1 MTTSPAPI
9 ARHPLT
15 DEQRRLWFLQQL
27 NPQDSGFNMYLNRR
41 WSGPIDP
48 RALSAALTRLTARHE
63 VLRTRFAL
71 DGEQPVQLV
80 EPVRDIE
87 LTLVPIPDAAEEA
100 FTAACAPFANA
111 PFDLAERPP
120 LRAVLVSAGEHEHAL
135 SVVVHHIVS
144 DGWSFTV
151 LWRELLALYRE
162 EIGEG
167 PADLPELKLQ
177 YGDFAR
183 AERTRLDGGAA
194 EEAVRH
200 WSGRLAGVG
209 ALRMPLDR
217 PRPAEPTHR
226 AGFADLALDPD
237 LVAGLDA
244 LAREQRCTPFMV
256 LLAAYQC
263 VLARWSGTYDFAVGT
278 PLAGRNETAHEALL
292 GYFSRTGVIRADLT
306 GEPDFRTVLRRVR
319 SATMA
324 ALSHQDV
331 PVERVAAELGL
342 PVLPGAGPLH
352 QAVFVHQS
360 QYELAGTDERASL
373 PAGVRTA
380 SMDSGF
386 DRAKTDLLLDSWR
399 TPDGGMTLSFC
410 FDRELFERA
419 TVEALA
425 RRIRD
430 LLARAV
436 VDVEIPLHG
445 DWLLTSEER
454 AALLALGAGL
464 AAPEDARSI
473 LHGFAGQVA
482 VRPDAPALECA
493 GRVLTYAE
501 LDRAS
506 DELAGRLGPVAGRA
520 VGVRIDPS
528 FTLVTALLAIWKA
541 GAGYLPLDP
550 AHPAERQRLMLGEAD
565 AALVLTGGEQLDLG
579 VPVLSV
585 GDPDAG
591 GGRTGAEQTGAG
603 QTGTGRTVTGQA
615 IAARVESGSAGPVE
629 AVLPGTDPGGLAYVL
644 YTSGSTGTPKGVA
657 VEHAALAERVRWMAG
672 PEGYRLRPGDR
683 IVQFA
688 SLGFDTHAEEIWP
701 ALTAGACVVL
711 LPGGGRML
719 PDLLR
724 GEAGRSVT
732 VLDLPT
738 AYWQELVSLGDR
750 APWPPALRLVILGG
764 SEARADTLARWRERH
779 GDTVRVVNTYG
790 PTEATVIVTAG
801 ELAGGLAGGLG
812 DNDGLGGGPGD
823 RLGSGPAAGER
834 PPLGRPLPGVR
845 LYVLDERGGL
855 LPAGSEGALY
865 IGGTGLARGYL
876 TRPALTAESFLPD
889 PFTDAPDGRMYRTG
903 DRARWRTDGQLE
915 FLGRADDQVKI
926 RGYRIEPAEIE
937 AALTAHPAVGRA
949 AVLVRDGRRLIA
961 YAVLRPAAVPQ
972 SASIPQPPP
981 GQQSAAAPEAGE
993 LREHLALRL
1002 PAYMVPDAVVLLDTL
1017 PLTVNGKLD
1026 TTALPDPEPAGA
1038 AAGYLAP
1045 RTDAEAL
1052 VVDLWQEVLGVAKVG
1067 VLDDFLA
1074 LGGDSLLVTRVAA
1087 RIRAGVGLDVSIR
1100 DVFESPTPAALAA
1113 RIEALL
1119 VAEIDALSEEEAA
1132 ERLE

>member
-1 MTTSPAPI
+1 MTDPTSI

-27 NPQDSGFNMYLNRR
+27 NPEDSGFNMYLNRR

-48 RALSAALTRLTARHE
+48 EALGTALTRLTARHR

-80 EPVRDIE
+80 EPVRDVE
-87 LTLVPIPDAAEEA
+87 LALVPVPDASEES
-100 FTAACAPFANA
+100 FTAACAPFVNA
-111 PFDLAERPP
+111 PFDLGARPP

-151 LWRELLALYRE
+151 LWRDLLALYRE

-167 PADLPELKLQ
+167 AAELPELKLQ
-177 YGDFAR
+177 FGDYAL
-183 AERTRLDGGAA
+183 AERARLDGGAA
-194 EEAVRH
+194 QEAVRH

-209 ALRMPLDR
+209 ALRMPLDH
-217 PRPAEPTHR
+217 PRPAEPTHP
-226 AGFADLALDPD
+226 AGFADLALGPG

-244 LAREQRCTPFMV
+244 LARAQRCTPFMV

-263 VLARWSGTYDFAVGT
+263 VLARWSGSYDFAVGT

-306 GEPDFRTVLRRVR
+306 GEPGFRTVLRRVR
-319 SATMA
+319 AATMA

-342 PVLPGAGPLH
+342 PVLPGVGPLY

-360 QYELAGTDERASL
+360 QYDLAGADEGTAL

-419 TVEALA
+419 TVEGLA

-436 VDVEIPLHG
+436 VDVEVPLHG
-445 DWLLTSEER
+445 DWLVSGEER
-454 AALLALGAGL
+454 AALLALGAGP
-464 AAPEDARSI
+464 AVAEGDARPV
-473 LHGFAGQVA
+473 LRGFADQVA
-482 VRPDAPALECA
+482 ARPGAPAVECA
-493 GRVLTYAE
+493 GGIRTYAE

-520 VGVRIDPS
+520 VGVRIEPS
-528 FTLVTALLAIWKA
+528 FELVTALLAIWKA

-565 AALVLTGGEQLDLG
+565 AALLLTGGERPDLG
-579 VPVLSV
+579 VPVLAV
-585 GDPDAG
+585 GDPD
-591 GGRTGAEQTGAG
+591 TGAG
-603 QTGTGRTVTGQA
+603 LAGAGLAGASGT
-615 IAARVESGSAGPVE
+615 ESGSAGP
-629 AVLPGTDPGGLAYVL
+629 ALPGSDPRGLAYVL
-644 YTSGSTGTPKGVA
+644 YTSGSTGAPKGVA

-672 PEGYRLRPGDR
+672 PEGYGLRPGDR

-688 SLGFDTHAEEIWP
+688 SIGFDTHAEEIWP

-750 APWPPALRLVILGG
+750 TPWPPALRLVVLGG
-764 SEARADTLARWRERH
+764 SEARAGTLAQWRERH
-779 GDTVRVVNTYG
+779 GDTVRLVNTYG

-801 ELAGGLAGGLG
+801 ALTGAPVGRSGG
-812 DNDGLGGGPGD
+812 
-823 RLGSGPAAGER
+823 GPAAGER

-845 LYVLDERGGL
+845 LYLLDERGGL
-855 LPAGSEGALY
+855 LPAGSEGELF
-865 IGGTGLARGYL
+865 IGGSGLARGYL
-876 TRPALTAESFLPD
+876 ARPELTADAFLPD

-937 AALTAHPAVGRA
+937 AALGAHPAVGQA

-961 YAVLRPAAVPQ
+961 YAVPRPAA
-972 SASIPQPPP
+972 
-981 GQQSAAAPEAGE
+981 GHRSAAAPSAGE

-1002 PAYMVPDAVVLLDTL
+1002 PAFMVPDTVVLLDTL
-1017 PLTVNGKLD
+1017 PLTANGKLD
-1026 TTALPDPEPAGA
+1026 AAALPDPEPAGA

-1052 VVDLWQEVLGVAKVG
+1052 VVDLWQEVLGVPTVG

-1119 VAEIDALSEEEAA
+1119 IAEIDALSEEEAA
-1132 ERLE
+1132 GRLD

>member
-1 MTTSPAPI
+1 MTSPTPV

-27 NPQDSGFNMYLNRR
+27 DPQDAGFNMYLNRR

-48 RALSAALTRLTARHE
+48 RALSAALTRLTARHQ

-71 DGEQPVQLV
+71 DGEHPVQLV
-80 EPVRDIE
+80 EPVRDVV
-87 LTLVPIPDAAEEA
+87 LTLVPIPDAAEES

-111 PFDLAERPP
+111 PFDLGERPP

-167 PADLPELKLQ
+167 PAELPDLKLQ
-177 YGDFAR
+177 FGDFAL

-200 WSGRLAGVG
+200 WSGRLAGVS
-209 ALRMPLDR
+209 ALRMPLDH
-217 PRPAEPTHR
+217 PRPVDPSHP
-226 AGFADLALDPD
+226 AGFADLALGPD

-256 LLAAYQC
+256 LLTAYQF
-263 VLARWSGTYDFAVGT
+263 VLARWTDCYDFAVGT

-306 GEPDFRTVLRRVR
+306 GEPGFRTVLRRVR

-324 ALSHQDV
+324 ALTHQDV
-331 PVERVAAELGL
+331 PLERVAAELAL
-342 PVLPGAGPLH
+342 PVLPGVGPLY

-360 QYELAGTDERASL
+360 QYEAAGDDERTAL

-399 TPDGGMTLSFC
+399 TPNGGMTLSFC

-425 RRIRD
+425 RRVRD

-436 VDVEIPLHG
+436 VDVEVPLHG
-445 DWLLTSEER
+445 DWLLDGEER
-454 AALLALGAGL
+454 AALLALGAGP
-464 AAPEDARSI
+464 AVAEDVPPI
-473 LHGFAGQVA
+473 LRGFADQVA
-482 VRPDAPALECA
+482 IRPDAPALECA
-493 GRVLTYAE
+493 GSVLTYAE
-501 LDRAS
+501 LDRTS
-506 DELAGRLGPVAGRA
+506 NELARRLGPVAGRA
-520 VGVRIDPS
+520 VGVRIEPS
-528 FTLVTALLAIWKA
+528 FGLVTALLAIWKA

-550 AHPAERQRLMLGEAD
+550 AHPADRQRLMLGEAD
-565 AALVLTGGEQLDLG
+565 AVLLLTGGERPDLG
-579 VPVLSV
+579 VPVLNVRGPGVRDLGV
-585 GDPDAG
+585 GDLD
-591 GGRTGAEQTGAG
+591 
-603 QTGTGRTVTGQA
+603 TGTGDGA
-615 IAARVESGSAGPVE
+615 GPAGPPGIESGSTGPSGE
-629 AVLPGTDPGGLAYVL
+629 ALPGSAPNGLAYVL

-657 VEHAALAERVRWMAG
+657 IEHAALAGRVRWMAG

-688 SLGFDTHAEEIWP
+688 SIGFDTHAEEIWP
-701 ALTAGACVVL
+701 ALNAGACVVL

-724 GEAGRSVT
+724 SEAGRSVT

-738 AYWQELVSLGDR
+738 AYWQELVALGDR
-750 APWPPALRLVILGG
+750 TPWPPALRLVVLGG
-764 SEARADTLARWRERH
+764 SEAHAVTLAQWRERH
-779 GDTVRVVNTYG
+779 GDAVRLVNTYG

-801 ELAGGLAGGLG
+801 ELAGG
-812 DNDGLGGGPGD
+812 PGD
-823 RLGSGPAAGER
+823 RVGARPGRGPAAERR

-845 LYVLDERGGL
+845 LYLLDERGGL
-855 LPAGSEGALY
+855 LPAGSEGELY
-865 IGGTGLARGYL
+865 IGGNGLARGYL
-876 TRPALTAESFLPD
+876 ARPDLTAEAFLPD
-889 PFTDAPDGRMYRTG
+889 PFTGAPDDRMYRTG

-915 FLGRADDQVKI
+915 FLGRLDGQVKI

-937 AALTAHPAVGRA
+937 AALTAHPAVGRV
-949 AVLVRDGRRLIA
+949 AVVVRDGRRLIA
-961 YAVLRPAAVPQ
+961 YAVLRPAA
-972 SASIPQPPP
+972 
-981 GQQSAAAPEAGE
+981 GQRSEAAPQAGE
-993 LREHLALRL
+993 LREYLALRL
-1002 PAYMVPDAVVLLDTL
+1002 PAFMVPDALVLLDTL

-1026 TTALPDPEPAGA
+1026 TTALPDPDPAGT

-1045 RTDAEAL
+1045 RSDAEAL
-1052 VVDLWQEVLGVAKVG
+1052 VVDLWQEVLGVPRVG

-1087 RIRAGVGLDVSIR
+1087 RIRAGIGLDVSIR
-1100 DVFESPTPAALAA
+1100 DVFASPTPAALAA

-1119 VAEIDALSEEEAA
+1119 IAEIDALSEEEAA
-1132 ERLE
+1132 GRLD

>member
-1 MTTSPAPI
+1 MTSPTPI

-27 NPQDSGFNMYLNRR
+27 NPEDAGFNMYLNRR

-48 RALSAALTRLTARHE
+48 RALGSALTRLTARHR

-80 EPVRDIE
+80 EPVRDVE
-87 LTLVPIPDAAEEA
+87 LTLVPIPDAAEES
-100 FTAACAPFANA
+100 FTAACAPFVNT
-111 PFDLAERPP
+111 PFDLGERPP

-167 PADLPELKLQ
+167 PAELPELKLQ
-177 YGDFAR
+177 FGDFAV
-183 AERTRLDGGAA
+183 AERARLDGGAA
-194 EEAVRH
+194 EEAFRY
-200 WSGRLAGVG
+200 WSGGLAGVG
-209 ALRMPLDR
+209 ALRMPLDH
-217 PRPAEPTHR
+217 PRPAEPAHP
-226 AGFADLALDPD
+226 AGFADLALGSD

-263 VLARWSGTYDFAVGT
+263 VLARWSGSYDFAVGT

-306 GEPDFRTVLRRVR
+306 GDPDFRTVLRRVR

-324 ALSHQDV
+324 ALTHQDV
-331 PVERVAAELGL
+331 PVERVAAALGL
-342 PVLPGAGPLH
+342 PVLPGVGPLY

-360 QYELAGTDERASL
+360 QYQLAGADERTEL

-386 DRAKTDLLLDSWR
+386 DRSKTDLLLDSWR

-425 RRIRD
+425 RRVRD

-436 VDVEIPLHG
+436 EDVEVPLHG
-445 DWLLTSEER
+445 DWLLAGEER
-454 AALLALGAGL
+454 ATLLALGAGP
-464 AAPEDARSI
+464 AVAEDARPI
-473 LHGFAGQVA
+473 LRGFADHVA
-482 VRPDAPALECA
+482 ARPDAPALECA
-493 GRVLTYAE
+493 GSVLTYAE

-506 DELAGRLGPVAGRA
+506 DELAHRLGPVAGRA
-520 VGVRIDPS
+520 VGVRIEPS
-528 FTLVTALLAIWKA
+528 FDLVTALLAIWKA

-550 AHPAERQRLMLGEAD
+550 AHPAQRQRLMLDEAD
-565 AALVLTGGEQLDLG
+565 AALLLTGGERPELG
-579 VPVLSV
+579 VPVLAV
-585 GDPDAG
+585 GDPSAEAG
-591 GGRTGAEQTGAG
+591 RAGAAGAEPGST
-603 QTGTGRTVTGQA
+603 
-615 IAARVESGSAGPVE
+615 GSAG
-629 AVLPGTDPGGLAYVL
+629 AALPGTEPDGLAYVL
-644 YTSGSTGTPKGVA
+644 YTSGSTGAPKGVA

-672 PEGYRLRPGDR
+672 PDGYRLGPGDR

-688 SLGFDTHAEEIWP
+688 SIGFDTHAEEIWP

-711 LPGGGRML
+711 LPGGGRTL

-738 AYWQELVSLGDR
+738 AYWQELVSLGDLT
-750 APWPPALRLVILGG
+750 PWPPALRLVVLGG
-764 SEARADTLARWRERH
+764 SEARAVTLAQWRERH
-779 GDTVRVVNTYG
+779 GDTVRLVNTYG

-801 ELAGGLAGGLG
+801 
-812 DNDGLGGGPGD
+812 DLGGRPVG
-823 RLGSGPAAGER
+823 GPAAQQR

-845 LYVLDERGGL
+845 LYVLDERGSL
-855 LPAGSEGALY
+855 LPAGSEGELY
-865 IGGTGLARGYL
+865 IGGSGLARGYL
-876 TRPALTAESFLPD
+876 NRPELTAEAFLPD
-889 PFTDAPDGRMYRTG
+889 PFADAPDGRMYRTG
-903 DRARWRTDGQLE
+903 DRVRWRTDGQLE

-949 AVLVRDGRRLIA
+949 AVVVRDGRRLIA
-961 YAVLRPAAVPQ
+961 YAVLRPTA
-972 SASIPQPPP
+972 
-981 GQQSAAAPEAGE
+981 GQRSAAAPQAGE
-993 LREHLALRL
+993 LREHVALRL
-1002 PAYMVPDAVVLLDTL
+1002 PAFMVPDAVVLLDTL

-1026 TTALPDPEPAGA
+1026 AAALPDPDPAGA
-1038 AAGYLAP
+1038 AAEYLAP
-1045 RTDAEAL
+1045 RTEAEAL
-1052 VVDLWQEVLGVAKVG
+1052 VVDLWQEVLGVPKVG

-1087 RIRAGVGLDVSIR
+1087 RIRADVGLDVPIR

-1113 RIEALL
+1113 RVEALL
-1119 VAEIDALSEEEAA
+1119 IAEIDALSEEEAA
-1132 ERLE
+1132 DRLD

>member
-1 MTTSPAPI
+1 MTSPTSI

-27 NPQDSGFNMYLNRR
+27 NPEDSGFNMYLNRR

-48 RALSAALTRLTARHE
+48 RALSAALTRLTARHR

-71 DGEQPVQLV
+71 EGEQPVQLV
-80 EPVRDIE
+80 EPVRDVE
-87 LTLVPIPDAAEEA
+87 LVLVAIPDAAEES
-100 FTAACAPFANA
+100 FTAACAPYVNA
-111 PFDLAERPP
+111 PFDLGERPP

-135 SVVVHHIVS
+135 GVVVHHIVS

-162 EIGEG
+162 ETGE
-167 PADLPELKLQ
+167 AAAELPELKLQ
-177 YGDFAR
+177 FGDFAL
-183 AERTRLDGGAA
+183 AERARLDGGAA
-194 EEAVRH
+194 EEAVRY
-200 WSGRLAGVG
+200 WTGRLTGISP
-209 ALRMPLDR
+209 LRMPLDH
-217 PRPAEPTHR
+217 PRPAEPVHP
-226 AGFADLALDPD
+226 AGFADLPLGPD
-237 LVAGLDA
+237 LVAGLDV

-256 LLAAYQC
+256 LLAAYQS
-263 VLARWSGTYDFAVGT
+263 VLSRWSGSRDFAVGT
-278 PLAGRNETAHEALL
+278 PLAGRNETAHEDLL

-331 PVERVAAELGL
+331 PVERVAAALGL
-342 PVLPGAGPLH
+342 PVLPGVGPLY

-360 QYELAGTDERASL
+360 QYDLAGGDERDAL

-436 VDVEIPLHG
+436 ADVEVPLHG
-445 DWLLTSEER
+445 DWLLSGEEH
-454 AALLALGAGL
+454 AALLALGAGPV
-464 AAPEDARSI
+464 AEDVRPI
-473 LHGFAGQVA
+473 LRGFADQVA
-482 VRPDAPALECA
+482 ARPDAPAVECA
-493 GRVLTYAE
+493 GSILTYAE
-501 LDRAS
+501 LDLAS
-506 DELAGRLGPVAGRA
+506 DELARRLGPVAGRT
-520 VGVRIDPS
+520 VGVRIEPS
-528 FTLVTALLAIWKA
+528 VELVTALLAIWKA

-550 AHPAERQRLMLGEAD
+550 AHPAERRRLMLGESD
-565 AALVLTGGEQLDLG
+565 AVLLLTGGERPDLG
-579 VPVLSV
+579 VPVMAV
-585 GDPDAG
+585 GDPG
-591 GGRTGAEQTGAG
+591 TGAG
-603 QTGTGRTVTGQA
+603 RAGAAGIASGTPDP
-615 IAARVESGSAGPVE
+615 AGAP
-629 AVLPGTDPGGLAYVL
+629 LPGTDPGGLAYVL

-657 VEHAALAERVRWMAG
+657 VEHAALAERVGWMAG
-672 PEGYRLRPGDR
+672 PQGYGLRPGDR

-724 GEAGRSVT
+724 TEAGRSVT

-750 APWPPALRLVILGG
+750 TPWPPALRLVVLGG
-764 SEARADTLARWRERH
+764 SEARADSLARWRERH
-779 GDTVRVVNTYG
+779 GDTVRLVNTYG

-801 ELAGGLAGGLG
+801 ELAGGTAGRTAG
-812 DNDGLGGGPGD
+812 
-823 RLGSGPAAGER
+823 GPAAGQR

-845 LYVLDERGGL
+845 LYLLDERGSL
-855 LPAGSEGALY
+855 LPAGSEGELY
-865 IGGTGLARGYL
+865 IGGAGLARGYL
-876 TRPALTAESFLPD
+876 ARPELTAEAFLPD
-889 PFTDAPDGRMYRTG
+889 PFADTPDGRMYRTG
-903 DRARWRTDGQLE
+903 DRARWRADGQLE

-926 RGYRIEPAEIE
+926 RGYRIDPAEIE

-949 AVLVRDGRRLIA
+949 AVQVRDGRRLIA
-961 YAVLRPAAVPQ
+961 YAVLRPAAE
-972 SASIPQPPP
+972 A
-981 GQQSAAAPEAGE
+981 QSAAAPPQAGE
-993 LREHLALRL
+993 LREHLAHLL
-1002 PAYMVPDAVVLLDTL
+1002 PAFMVPDAVVLLDTL

-1026 TTALPDPEPAGA
+1026 TAALPDPDPAGA

-1052 VVDLWQEVLGVAKVG
+1052 VVDLWQEVLGVPRVG

-1119 VAEIDALSEEEAA
+1119 IAEIDALSEEQAA
-1132 ERLE
+1132 DRLD